1 MIKNS
6 RRRNMKKVLCAAVF
20 LIGGIYAVSAQS
32 LPSITVINNTGYTV
46 YTIYISPS
54 ADEEWGEDVLGDR
67 ILVPGES
74 FNVRLAYPLTEV
86 SVYDI
91 CLLDEDD
98 DAYYKWEITLTN
110 NARIS
115 FTMDDLE
122 YLE

>member
-1 MIKNS
+1 
-6 RRRNMKKVLCAAVF
+6 MKKVLCAAVF